1 MSNELDRRLP
11 LGQGTAVVCLVALVA
26 CALASDAVA
35 SRLPAEPSAGERDL
49 SARVT
54 AIVERIRLGKPA
66 LQRDLPPEV
75 KIAQWR
81 NR

>member
-35 SRLPAEPSAGERDL
+35 SRLPAEPSACERDL

>member
-1 MSNELDRRLP
+1 MSNELDMP
-11 LGQGTAVVCLVALVA
+11 LGQRTAVVSLVAVFA

-35 SRLPAEPSAGERDL
+35 SRLPAEPSAGEQDL
-49 SARVT
+49 SARVA
-54 AIVERIRLGKPA
+54 AIVEQIRLREPA
-66 LQRDLPPEV
+66 IQRDLAPEV

>member
-1 MSNELDRRLP
+1 MSNELDMP
-11 LGQGTAVVCLVALVA
+11 LGQRTAVVSLVAVFA

-49 SARVT
+49 SARVA
-54 AIVERIRLGKPA
+54 AIVEQIRLREPA
-66 LQRDLPPEV
+66 IQRDLAPEV

>member
-1 MSNELDRRLP
+1 MSNELDMP
-11 LGQGTAVVCLVALVA
+11 LGQRTAVVSLVAVFA

-35 SRLPAEPSAGERDL
+35 SRLPTEPSAGEVDL
-49 SARVT
+49 SARVA
-54 AIVERIRLGKPA
+54 AIVERIRLSGPA

>member
-1 MSNELDRRLP
+1 
-11 LGQGTAVVCLVALVA
+11 
-26 CALASDAVA
+26 LASDAVA
-35 SRLPAEPSAGERDL
+35 TRLSAEPSAGERDL
-49 SARVT
+49 SARVA
-54 AIVERIRLGKPA
+54 AIVERIRLGEPT

>member
-35 SRLPAEPSAGERDL
+35 RLPAEPSAGERDL

-54 AIVERIRLGKPA
+54 AIVERIRLGQPA

>member
-1 MSNELDRRLP
+1 MSNELDMP
-11 LGQGTAVVCLVALVA
+11 LGQRTAVVSLVAVFA

-35 SRLPAEPSAGERDL
+35 SRLPTEPSAGEVDL
-49 SARVT
+49 SARVA
-54 AIVERIRLGKPA
+54 AIVERIRLSEPA
-66 LQRDLPPEV
+66 LQRDLAPEV

>member
-1 MSNELDRRLP
+1 MSNELDMP
-11 LGQGTAVVCLVALVA
+11 LGQRTAVVSLVAVFA

-35 SRLPAEPSAGERDL
+35 SRLPTEPSAGEVDL
-49 SARVT
+49 SARVA
-54 AIVERIRLGKPA
+54 AIVERIRLSEPA

>member
-1 MSNELDRRLP
+1 MSNERDLRLP
-11 LGQGTAVVCLVALVA
+11 LGQGAAVVSLVAVVA

-35 SRLPAEPSAGERDL
+35 SRLPAEPSAGERNL
-49 SARVT
+49 SARVA
-54 AIVERIRLGKPA
+54 AIVEQIRLREPA
-66 LQRDLPPEV
+66 IQRDLAPEV